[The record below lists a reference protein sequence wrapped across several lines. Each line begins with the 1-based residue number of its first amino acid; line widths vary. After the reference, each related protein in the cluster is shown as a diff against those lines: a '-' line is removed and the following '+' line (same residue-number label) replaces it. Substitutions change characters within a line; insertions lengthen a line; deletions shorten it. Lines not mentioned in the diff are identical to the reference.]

1 MLISLNWIKDFVEI
15 PNTIAPKDL
24 ALQFTITTA
33 EVEGVEQHTSDFEGL
48 IAARIE
54 SIRTQPGDEKRKTVI
69 VDAGGGRRYTSIT
82 TAPDVATGD
91 MVAYAPPGAR
101 VGTQTLG
108 EKDAAGRD
116 SQGMIVAWGAI
127 GFPHIGAHA
136 IKLPAVTESAASGFA
151 AGDPVAAEAFND
163 WIVEIDNKSITH
175 RPDCWGHFGIA
186 REIAAMLRLPLKPL
200 NATTMAVLRNESGT
214 PIPIEIDDS
223 DKCPRYSALAFTGLR
238 AQPSPLWMQAR
249 LALCGMRPIDLI
261 VDLTNY
267 VMLELGQP
275 MHAFD
280 GTKVTN
286 IQVAVA
292 TPGERFKTLDG
303 IDRTLPDGALMIQ
316 SNRKNVAIAG
326 VMGGADTE
334 VGPDT
339 TTILLE
345 SANFDAPTIRR
356 AATAMGHRT
365 EASARFE
372 KSLDPTNT
380 LLGIARFHALAAAE
394 RPQLKIASALGDC
407 YPKPISPKP
416 ITIDCDF
423 AARFIGPLTGDQS
436 VTPNLMI
443 DILSRLEFACR
454 LDDNKLTVT
463 PPTFRATKDISIEAD
478 LLEEIARFVGYNNIA
493 PALPRVSARHFELSK
508 DLDVEH
514 RTLNHLCIGGDFIE
528 VHNYIWYD
536 DAWLKTLGHDAGE
549 CITLRNPAAEHC
561 SRLRRSLVPG
571 LIAMAETNRHH
582 HDRFQLVEIGSVFEP
597 GRDAVESSQQRRMGL
612 LVAQQ
617 GRKAET
623 VVWDRL
629 RLAIAGWA
637 RQIAESDVS
646 FQATKAAAIWEDT
659 DRIAE
664 ILIDQAVVGR
674 ATILPASLL
683 LKIDERLRSWSF
695 AVAEVDLAVA
705 AGLLERFEK
714 LPSVPRYP
722 QADLD
727 FSVIVDS
734 GQRYETVAEQLTAY
748 RHDLMRQ
755 LAFIGAYEGG
765 TLPEGKRSLSF
776 RARIGCDDRT
786 LTDVEI
792 QSFSADF
799 RAFLAQNHMELRG

>member
-1 MLISLNWIKDFVEI
+1 MLISLNWIKDFVAI
-15 PNTIAPKDL
+15 PDAIAPKDL

-33 EVEGVEQHTSDFEGL
+33 EVEGVEEHLSDFEGV

-54 SIRTQPGDEKRKTVI
+54 SIRTQPGDGKLKTVI
-69 VDAGGGRRYTSIT
+69 VDAGGSRRYTSVT
-82 TAPDVATGD
+82 TAPDVAAGD
-91 MVAYAPPGAR
+91 MIAYAPPGAR
-101 VGTQTLG
+101 VGAQTLG

-136 IKLPAVTESAASGFA
+136 IRLPAASDSAASGFT
-151 AGDPVAAEAFND
+151 AGDPVAAEVFAD
-163 WIVEIDNKSITH
+163 WVIEVDNKSITH

-186 REIAAMLRLPLKPL
+186 REIAAMLRLPLKPIH
-200 NATTMAVLRNESGT
+200 ATPTASLINPSGT
-214 PIPIEIDDS
+214 PVPIEIDDS

-238 AQPSPLWMQAR
+238 VQPSPLWMQAR

-280 GTKVTN
+280 GEKVKN

-292 TPGERFKTLDG
+292 KPGEIFRTLDG
-303 IDRTLPDGALMIQ
+303 IDRALPNGALMIQ
-316 SNRKNVAIAG
+316 TNRKNVAIAG
-326 VMGGADTE
+326 IMGGAETE
-334 VGPDT
+334 VGPET

-356 AATAMGHRT
+356 TATAMGHRT

-380 LLGIARFHALAAAE
+380 VLGIARFHALAVAE
-394 RPQLKIASALGDC
+394 RPQLKIASALSDC
-407 YPKPISPKP
+407 YPSHISPTP
-416 ITIDCDF
+416 ITVDCDF
-423 AARFIGPLTGDQS
+423 AARFIGPLVGDES
-436 VTPNLMI
+436 VTPSLMI

-454 LDDNKLTVT
+454 LDGNKLTAT

-493 PALPRVSARHFELSK
+493 PALPRVSARHFEPSK
-508 DLDVEH
+508 ELDVEH
-514 RTLNHLCIGGDFIE
+514 RTLNHLCIGGGFIE

-536 DAWLKTLGHDAGE
+536 DVWLRTIGHEAGE
-549 CITLRNPAAEHC
+549 CITLRNPAADHC

-571 LIAMAETNRHH
+571 LIAMAESNRHH
-582 HDRFQLVEIGSVFEP
+582 HDRFQLVEIGSVFEA
-597 GRDAVESSQQRRMGL
+597 GHDTVETSQQRRMGL

-617 GRKAET
+617 GKKTESL
-623 VVWDRL
+623 VWDQL
-629 RLAIAGWA
+629 RLALAGWA
-637 RQIAESDVS
+637 RQITESDVS
-646 FQATKAAAIWEDT
+646 FKATKAAAAWEDA

-664 ILIDQAVVGR
+664 IVLDRKVIGR

-714 LPSVPRYP
+714 LPLVPRHP
-722 QADLD
+722 QAELD
-727 FSVIVDS
+727 FSVIVDA
-734 GQRYETVAEQLTAY
+734 GQRYESVAEQLSAY
-748 RHDLMRQ
+748 RHELMRQ
-755 LAFIGAYEGG
+755 LAYIGAYEGG
-765 TLPEGKRSLSF
+765 AIPEGKRSLLF

-786 LTDVEI
+786 LTDVDI
-792 QSFSADF
+792 QSFSAKF
-799 RAFLAQNHMELRG
+799 RDFLAENHMELRG